1 MLREDQVFNR
11 CEGPVLS
18 DYRALAQ
25 LAAETARMAG
35 AALLAH
41 RSEWAAQDSVQGRE
55 VKIRADAA
63 AEALILPALRAAS
76 PYPVLSEEAGWSG
89 AAGPRFWAVDPLDG
103 SVNYLLGYPHVGVS
117 IALVDD
123 GQPVL
128 GAFYNFVLNEMFFG
142 AVGQGAELNGRAM
155 QVSDVTRAP
164 EGLLATGIPARART
178 DQAFAAQLTAR
189 MLAFRKVRM
198 IGSAAAALCNVA
210 AGRADAYWEEA
221 IMLWDV
227 AAGCALVRAA
237 GGRVQINGPALDQ
250 PLLVTADNGKLAWPG
265 DALL

>member
-1 MLREDQVFNR
+1 MGE
-11 CEGPVLS
+11 
-18 DYRALAQ
+18 YRALVQ
-25 LAAETARMAG
+25 SAAEIARKAG
-35 AALLAH
+35 HALNQY
-41 RSEWAAQDSVQGRE
+41 RKDWAIQESVQGRE

-63 AEALILPALRAAS
+63 AEALILPALHALG
-76 PYPVLSEEAGWSG
+76 PYSILSEEAGWSG
-89 AAGPRFWAVDPLDG
+89 PAGDRFWAVDPLDG

-117 IALVDD
+117 ISLIAH

-128 GAFYNFVLNEMFFG
+128 GVFYNFVLEEMFL
-142 AVGQGAELNGRAM
+142 GAEGEGADLNGRPIR
-155 QVSDVTRAP
+155 VSSTRSAS

-178 DQAFAAQLTAR
+178 DQAFAAALTAR

-237 GGRVQINGPALDQ
+237 GGRVDIGGPALDQ
-250 PLLVTADNGKLAWPG
+250 KLTITADNGVLAF
-265 DALL
+265 